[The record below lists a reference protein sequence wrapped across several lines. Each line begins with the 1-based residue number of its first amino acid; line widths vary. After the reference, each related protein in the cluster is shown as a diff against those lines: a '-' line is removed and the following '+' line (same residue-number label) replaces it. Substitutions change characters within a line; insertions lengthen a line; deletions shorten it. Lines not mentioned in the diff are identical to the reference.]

1 MSFSNPE
8 ELRTHSMV
16 KHKAHMIR
24 KVKSQ
29 PQIT

>member
-29 PQIT
+29 L